1 MKNVKAQQ
9 RDKLIME
16 LGVLIQPFSELLES
30 KDLPNIGRYR
40 VACAKIQS
48 GDAAWRKTAR
58 ELATFAND
66 IFMNA
71 EFQKISHVN
80 EGFLREVGDY
90 INEAEKTSDLAELKT
105 RCNEAFDNLKKSF
118 YELLEHIPVEWEPE
132 IFPANTPFTSY
143 LRIKETLS
151 TPKTRIHY
159 FDRYLK
165 VEFFHLFLKD
175 VSRGM
180 EVRLVTT
187 QGNSQYGVNGVTYV
201 SELVRKE
208 FKNYQLI
215 EVTPHDIHDRNLRVD
230 DQIFS
235 LGPGIDRAGM
245 ALTNFGPSDS
255 SINAHKELD
264 VIMSKGNVIH
274 QS

>member
-1 MKNVKAQQ
+1 
-9 RDKLIME
+9 ME
-16 LGVLIQPFSELLES
+16 LGVLIQPFAELLES
-30 KDLPNIGRYR
+30 KDLPDIGRYR
-40 VACAKIQS
+40 IACAKIQS
-48 GDAAWRKTAR
+48 GDAAWRTSVR

-80 EGFLREVGDY
+80 EIFLREVGTY
-90 INEAEKTSDLAELKT
+90 INEAEKTSDLTELKT
-105 RCNEAFDNLKKSF
+105 RCSEALANLRETF

-132 IFPANTPFTSY
+132 IFSANTPFTSY

-151 TPKTRIHY
+151 LVKTRIHY

-175 VSRGM
+175 VSRDI
-180 EVRLVTT
+180 EVRLITT
-187 QGNSQYGVNGVTYV
+187 HGNSQYGVNGVKHV
-201 SELVRKE
+201 SELVCKE

-215 EVTPHDIHDRNLRVD
+215 EVTPNDIHDRNLRVD

-235 LGPGIDRAGM
+235 LGPGIDRAGV

-255 SINAHKELD
+255 SEKAHEEFD
-264 VIMSKGNVIH
+264 NIIAKGTVVH
-274 QS
+274 KS